1 MKYRFHPQAKREF
14 NQAIDYYQDCRKGLG
29 KAFAK
34 EVHKT
39 IDRILEYPEAWTQ
52 LSPNTRRC
60 LTNRFPFGIIYQN
73 LENECLIIAVAQL
86 NRKPDYWTERI
97 EE

>member
-1 MKYRFHPQAKREF
+1 MKYRFHPQAKREL
-14 NQAIDYYQDCRKGLG
+14 NQTIDYYQDCKKGLG
-29 KAFAK
+29 KIFAK
-34 EVHKT
+34 EVRET
-39 IDRILEYPEAWTQ
+39 INRILEYPEAWTP

-86 NRKPDYWTERI
+86 NREPDYWINRI